1 MNYNNGTNTCLWQDS
16 PGTEVR
22 PCHRQLSLRAGA
34 NSIRLAHLV
43 IFWTPD
49 WDTASPQLDKAAHRR
64 IIPSGLAP
72 FLNLFGASPKA
83 L

>member
-1 MNYNNGTNTCLWQDS
+1 MNYNNGTNACLWQDR
-16 PGTEVR
+16 PGTEGR

-34 NSIRLAHLV
+34 NSIRLVHLD

-49 WDTASPQLDKAAHRR
+49 WDTASPQLNKAATGQSSRLVWHV
-64 IIPSGLAP
+64 PEH
-72 FLNLFGASPKA
+72 LFGASPKA